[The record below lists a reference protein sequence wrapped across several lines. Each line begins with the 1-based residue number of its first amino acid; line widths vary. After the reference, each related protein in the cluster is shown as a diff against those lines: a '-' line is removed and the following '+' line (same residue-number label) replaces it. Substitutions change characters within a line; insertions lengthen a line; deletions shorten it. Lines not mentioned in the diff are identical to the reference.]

1 MNLRRTARE
10 RLRQSISHSGN
21 ARRTRDARDPDFAV
35 ARDRLTTSTPPAP
48 PRPPPS
54 LKPPRPVRRS
64 ETPGNCLFTRP
75 PRPFR
80 YDLAMPVH
88 RSTDLTA
95 TSRRAASQLPA
106 PAFRTDTRAAT
117 VHRRARHLG
126 VLTLLALAACN
137 DTAKPRTIDSKRE
150 IQIAE
155 ADLHLRASQQQRFG
169 LRSMGSANA
178 PGANAP
184 GANATDDAPALA
196 WDLPA
201 GWTEKPLASMRQA
214 NFQLPGDPTAECYV
228 TILGGEAG
236 GLTANVNRWRT
247 QMHLAALSAEE
258 IAALPKSELFGRQA
272 TLVDFSGDF
281 AGMNAT
287 EKLANQ
293 RLVALALVEPGGSVF
308 LKMTGPAGVIG
319 EQIDEFVALAK
330 SFRFKP
336 RERDPH
342 AGFDPHSG
350 VDPHAGLDPR
360 SVGDGAM
367 TPPPPSGTTSTAN
380 KAGGIAWTPPAG
392 WTRAPDRSTRLC
404 SFMVDGKD
412 DLQCYIT
419 VLAGDAG
426 GPLANVNRWRK
437 QLGRDDLSEK
447 DLAALPQGKML
458 GVNAVLVEIEGKTS
472 ADSTTS
478 NDALL
483 LGAVCVRPSGSVFVK
498 LSGPN
503 ARVAAQRGAFRQ
515 FCASLVEAP

>member
-1 MNLRRTARE
+1 M
-10 RLRQSISHSGN
+10 
-21 ARRTRDARDPDFAV
+21 
-35 ARDRLTTSTPPAP
+35 PAQ
-48 PRPPPS
+48 RP
-54 LKPPRPVRRS
+54 
-64 ETPGNCLFTRP
+64 
-75 PRPFR
+75 
-80 YDLAMPVH
+80 
-88 RSTDLTA
+88 TDLTA
-95 TSRRAASQLPA
+95 AAHPTVNPRPA
-106 PAFRTDTRAAT
+106 PAFRTNTRTST
-117 VHRRARHLG
+117 VHGSARVLG
-126 VLTLLALAACN
+126 LLTLCALAACN
-137 DTAKPRTIDSKRE
+137 DTTKPRTIDSKRE
-150 IQIAE
+150 IQIAD

-169 LRSMGSANA
+169 LRPMGPASNA
-178 PGANAP
+178 PGANGP
-184 GANATDDAPALA
+184 GASADATPQLA

-214 NFQLPGDPTAECYV
+214 NFQVPGDPTAECYM
-228 TILGGEAG
+228 TMLGGEGG
-236 GLTANVNRWRT
+236 GLAANVNRWRT
-247 QMHLAALSAEE
+247 QMHQPALSADE
-258 IAALPKSELFGRQA
+258 IAALPTSELFGRQA
-272 TLVDFSGDF
+272 TLVDISGDF

-308 LKMTGPAGVIG
+308 LKMTGPAGVIDA
-319 EQIDEFVALAK
+319 QLDAFLALAK
-330 SFRFKP
+330 SFRLQPPKG
-336 RERDPH
+336 DPH

-404 SFMVDGKD
+404 SFMVDGRD

-437 QLGRDDLSEK
+437 QLGRDDLTEK
-447 DLAALPQGKML
+447 DLAALPRGKML
-458 GVNAVLVEIEGKTS
+458 GVNAVIVEIEGKAS
-472 ADSTTS
+472 PDSTTS
-478 NDALL
+478 NDALM

-498 LSGPN
+498 LSGPS
-503 ARVAAQRGAFRQ
+503 ARVAAQRTAFRE